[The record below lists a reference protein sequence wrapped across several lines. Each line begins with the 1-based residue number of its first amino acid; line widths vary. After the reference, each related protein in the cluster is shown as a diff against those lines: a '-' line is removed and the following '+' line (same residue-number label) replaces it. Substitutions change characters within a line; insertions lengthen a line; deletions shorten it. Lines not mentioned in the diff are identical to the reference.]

1 MATITINNQTIT
13 AKDNQTILQAA
24 KDHNINIP
32 TLCHY
37 PDLKIN
43 SDCRICVVEI
53 EGSRKLKTSCS
64 TPVRDGMVIY
74 TNSPR
79 VLQSRK
85 TITELMLMNHDAN
98 CTACTRNMRCE
109 LQSLAR
115 NLGIDMHRFDTA
127 YDQLPID
134 DHNPSLVRNMNRC
147 IKCGRCVDVC
157 KSVQGINVLERMG
170 RSKEMTIGPA
180 FKQDL
185 NDLIC
190 TFCGQCANVC
200 PVGAIMEKD
209 DTDTVWEKLHDPSV
223 ETIIQVAPAVRISI
237 GEAFGMGDDVVPIG
251 KLVSALK
258 HLGFNQVYDTNFTA
272 DLTIMEEGSEL
283 IKRITEGGTLPMMTS
298 CCPAWI
304 NFVEQHHPDIIPNLS
319 SCKSPQQMFGSLAK
333 NYYTKQKGIEKK
345 DLFVVSAMPCTAK
358 KYESQRDEFKDQ
370 LNNPDVD
377 VVLTVRELEKMFRQ
391 MGVDFDQLP
400 NKEFDNPFGITTG
413 AAQLFGA
420 TGGVMEAALRTV
432 TELVTGKPLEDLN
445 FEAVRGLEGIKEATV
460 NLNGTD
466 VKVAVA
472 HTLSNAEQ
480 LVQDIKAGKS
490 DYAFIEIMACPG
502 GCIGGGGQIYGT
514 DTQTRLDRIKRT
526 YQVDSIKDIRQSHK
540 NPEIQKLYKDYLKEP
555 LSDLSHHL
563 LHTHYKSRR
572 D

>member
-1 MATITINNQTIT
+1 
-13 AKDNQTILQAA
+13 
-24 KDHNINIP
+24 
-32 TLCHY
+32 
-37 PDLKIN
+37 
-43 SDCRICVVEI
+43 
-53 EGSRKLKTSCS
+53 
-64 TPVRDGMVIY
+64 
-74 TNSPR
+74 
-79 VLQSRK
+79 
-85 TITELMLMNHDAN
+85 
-98 CTACTRNMRCE
+98 
-109 LQSLAR
+109 
-115 NLGIDMHRFDTA
+115 
-127 YDQLPID
+127 
-134 DHNPSLVRNMNRC
+134 
-147 IKCGRCVDVC
+147 
-157 KSVQGINVLERMG
+157 
-170 RSKEMTIGPA
+170 
-180 FKQDL
+180 
-185 NDLIC
+185 
-190 TFCGQCANVC
+190 
-200 PVGAIMEKD
+200 
-209 DTDTVWEKLHDPSV
+209 
-223 ETIIQVAPAVRISI
+223 
-237 GEAFGMGDDVVPIG
+237 
-251 KLVSALK
+251 
-258 HLGFNQVYDTNFTA
+258 
-272 DLTIMEEGSEL
+272 
-283 IKRITEGGTLPMMTS
+283 
-298 CCPAWI
+298 
-304 NFVEQHHPDIIPNLS
+304 
-319 SCKSPQQMFGSLAK
+319 MFGSLAK